1 MGPLQQEAKEKLER
15 KSKNIQWKNRTTTD
29 RRNDMRNRNIF
40 ADSKQHLCSYISRYE
55 LWVPSRESKE
65 FRYGDEHF
73 HVFRKS
79 DGTYCYYAFA
89 GQYAGV
95 AHDTFDFLCMVNP
108 SLTKEDVIAILK
120 AELYGDFKME
130 ELKSRIHASDMNM
143 ASVMAADTIRRENI
157 ASVKEHVCCLDSG
170 YDERCIKA
178 LSLRGIQGSDLPVWV
193 QKRVGYIADV
203 KLKKLDGSGNYPVE
217 GVVFS
222 LGRNEAFK
230 IRKTIRKGA
239 DIQYVS
245 SESKYPKAISVGANL
260 LFCPEFL
267 LRSELVFIHEGEFDA
282 LSTISLGFPAIS
294 VPGVKVVAPL
304 IDEIQTMLDQGSP
317 LPKLVICFDR
327 DLPGEVEAIALKD
340 RLKKQ
345 FNLDADVML
354 LPSENDDINHLLM
367 TDRKLLYRLLSDA
380 QAKALSKSGIDRST
394 SGTVPP
400 AA

>member
-1 MGPLQQEAKEKLER
+1 MGPLQQEAKR
-15 KSKNIQWKNRTTTD
+15 KTGKKKQEYPVEEQTTTD
-29 RRNDMRNRNIF
+29 RRNDMRNRNVF
-40 ADSKQHLCSYISRYE
+40 ADSKQLLCSYISRYE

-79 DGTYCYYAFA
+79 DGTYCYYAFS
-89 GQYAGV
+89 GQYAGA

-108 SLTKEDVIAILK
+108 SLTKDDVIAILR
-120 AELYGDFKME
+120 AEIYGNFKME
-130 ELKSRIHASDMNM
+130 ELKSHIHASDMNM
-143 ASVMAADTIRRENI
+143 ASVVAADAIRRENI

-170 YDERCIKA
+170 YDKRCEKA
-178 LSLRGIQGSDLPVWV
+178 LSLRGIQLSDLPGWV
-193 QKRVGYIADV
+193 QKRVGYISDV
-203 KLKKLDGSGNYPVE
+203 KLKKLDGSGYYPVE

-222 LGRNEAFK
+222 LGLNEAFK

-239 DIQYVS
+239 AIQYVS

-267 LRSELVFIHEGEFDA
+267 SCSELVFIHEGEFDA

-304 IDEIQTMLDQGSP
+304 IHEIQKMLDQGLL

-327 DLPGEVEAIALKD
+327 DHPGEVEAIALKD

-345 FNLDADVML
+345 YNIDADVML

-367 TDRKLLYRLLSDA
+367 TDRTLLYRLLSDA
-380 QAKALSKSGIDRST
+380 QTKALSKSGIDRSV